1 MKVECYAATRPQ
13 DGRTT
18 NEDAFLI
25 IREGTPV
32 AAVCDGAGAAEQ
44 VAKRVVRLFELWV
57 REATLG
63 QILDPKTWVSWVR
76 NLDSALLGGSQSTF
90 LAVAVAGDQLVGASA
105 GDSQAYLLGAE
116 GGFQYL
122 TPGADKSRLGSGEV
136 KPFTFSVTLKP
147 RDIVLLMSDGA
158 WTPLGPY
165 LIEKTVRPAAL
176 QHFSEV
182 PVALLDA
189 AGKTGRWDD
198 MTVIAPASS
207 LANP

>member
-1 MKVECYAATRPQ
+1 MRVECYAATRPQ

-25 IREGTPV
+25 IREGIPA

-44 VAKRVVRLFELWV
+44 VAKRVLRLFELWV

-63 QILDPKTWVSWVR
+63 QMLAPKTWVSWLKK
-76 NLDSALLGGSQSTF
+76 LDSALLGGSQSTF
-90 LAVAVAGDQLVGASA
+90 LAVAVAGDHLVGASA

-116 GGFQYL
+116 GGLQYL
-122 TPGADKSRLGSGEV
+122 TSSADKSRLGSGEV
-136 KPFTFSVTLKP
+136 KPFTFCVTIKP
-147 RDIVLLMSDGA
+147 RDIVLLMTDGA

-165 LIEKTVRPAAL
+165 LIEKAVRGAAL
-176 QHFSEV
+176 QHFAEV

-198 MTVIAPASS
+198 MMVVALRLVGS
-207 LANP
+207 